1 MEGEVYSC
9 KAEQRKTTYEP
20 PACDAKSLLAVIQT
34 VWPSF
39 ANENRIRLIMGL
51 MFCFTA
57 ADCTLV
63 FSFCFAQLLATFW
76 AAGDQFSAGQEWV
89 ISLAMIT
96 VLSGVSVFLGRC
108 FMEHVGKA
116 WANNVRLEG
125 MKGIL
130 RQPRSWF
137 DEPDNSASHIS
148 ERLDRH
154 AEGMENLVSRFVPIT
169 AMVVVMV
176 TISMTWA
183 LFISWKLKLVALSSF
198 PVIITAS
205 TALPVGSTKWE
216 EVCNQGTAETV
227 SFMHET
233 LINMRAVRAFTL
245 EKYFSGRHAQLV
257 ESTCRLRL
265 QRGLYLSPLSG
276 LSKSINFFVAA
287 FVGWYGMYLTAQ
299 ELEMSDNSLQ
309 QVANLLYFCVGQAA
323 AFMGMMPLVSASQAV
338 ATQVLFLATISEPRS
353 LPKDS
358 FQRLTSLFPI
368 TMRDVVFAHPSQPT
382 RQILRGVNLNID
394 NGKCVAIVK
403 PSRCGKSTDIP
414 LLMKLYGPR
423 HLDSTCGTK
432 SGQLTYGDTTP
443 DQIDREQFYSHIC
456 FVPQTTY
463 HFPATVAD
471 NMAYRLAEASPLR
484 HSSNAR
490 RAAREAGTH
499 NLIVSLPQDHDTL
512 AGNGGQSLSGGQ
524 SQRDCIARALA
535 QRPRLMII
543 DGPTCAIDTL
553 SAEKIRQTITNIMI
567 SAEDRGISIVVAT
580 HSTEMIRSAR
590 HIIVMEAGRVVGEST
605 FHELQI
611 YIKAFSTL
619 ANHDL

>member
-1 MEGEVYSC
+1 
-9 KAEQRKTTYEP
+9 
-20 PACDAKSLLAVIQT
+20 
-34 VWPSF
+34 
-39 ANENRIRLIMGL
+39 MGL

>member
-1 MEGEVYSC
+1 MGRMSCRDFESTVSLERPGLEAIQAAGHTVQSVPGKIITCDVYGIPTSLIVTW
-9 KAEQRKTTYEP
+9 KE
-20 PACDAKSLLAVIQT
+20 KSICARLSRGRQHMNHQPVT
-34 VWPSF
+34 PSLSWLSY
-39 ANENRIRLIMGL
+39 RLIRLIMGL
-51 MFCFTA
+51 MFCFNA
-57 ADCTLV
+57 ADCTPV

-96 VLSGVSVFLGRC
+96 VLSGVPVFLGRC

-116 WANNVRLEG
+116 WTNN
-125 MKGIL
+125 
-130 RQPRSWF
+130 PRSWF

-148 ERLDRH
+148 ECLDRH
-154 AEGMENLVSRFVPIT
+154 AEGMETLVSRFVPIT

-183 LFISWKLKLVALSSF
+183 LFMSWKLKLVALSSF

-205 TALPVGSTKWE
+205 TALPIVGTKWE
-216 EVCNQGTAETV
+216 EVCNQGTAEMV

-233 LINMRAVRAFTL
+233 LIYMRAIRAFTL

-309 QVANLLYFCVGQAA
+309 QMANLLYFCVGQAA
-323 AFMGMMPLVSASQAV
+323 AFMGMIPLVSASQAV
-338 ATQVLFLATISEPRS
+338 AAQVLFLATISEP
-353 LPKDS
+353 KVS

-394 NGKCVAIVK
+394 NGKCVAIVG

-443 DQIDREQFYSHIC
+443 GQVDREQFYSHLLR
-456 FVPQTTY
+456 
-463 HFPATVAD
+463 ATDA
-471 NMAYRLAEASPLR
+471 LPLPCD
-484 HSSNAR
+484 SSR
-490 RAAREAGTH
+490 
-499 NLIVSLPQDHDTL
+499 
-512 AGNGGQSLSGGQ
+512 
-524 SQRDCIARALA
+524 
-535 QRPRLMII
+535 
-543 DGPTCAIDTL
+543 
-553 SAEKIRQTITNIMI
+553 
-567 SAEDRGISIVVAT
+567 
-580 HSTEMIRSAR
+580 
-590 HIIVMEAGRVVGEST
+590 
-605 FHELQI
+605 
-611 YIKAFSTL
+611 
-619 ANHDL
+619 